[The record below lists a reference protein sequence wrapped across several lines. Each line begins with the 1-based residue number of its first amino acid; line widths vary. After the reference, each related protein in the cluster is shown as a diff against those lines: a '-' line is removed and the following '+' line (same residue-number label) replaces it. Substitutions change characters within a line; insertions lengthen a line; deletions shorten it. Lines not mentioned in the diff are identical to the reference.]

1 MSSIWMVKQLTK
13 PFTFS
18 SDDCCF
24 SFLSHLENKQLDR
37 QEYNLWTIRTT
48 GEEIT
53 DEDWLSI
60 RGLDT
65 N

>member
-1 MSSIWMVKQLTK
+1 MVKTL
-13 PFTFS
+13 FFFS
-18 SDDCCF
+18 NDF
-24 SFLSHLENKQLDR
+24 FFHLENKQLDR

-60 RGLDT
+60 RGNCLDISKKKRI
-65 N
+65 NDLF